1 MSGDQHPA
9 PARAYLFDL
18 GHVIVDIHYD
28 RFLKELGLD
37 HTYSVDEILSQFI
50 RSGLIASF
58 ESGHLSTDRF
68 IAASRELLQ
77 TDLNDSVLLSAW
89 KAIIGDEKEGMNHIL
104 SSLAE
109 RHPLYLLSNTNE
121 PHFREAIRRSPSL
134 SFMKE
139 YFLSYELKLLK
150 PDPEIY
156 RETVRRIG
164 LAAGEIIFIDDREDN
179 ILSARGVGL
188 NAIQFSDVPAL
199 SAQLAI

>member
-28 RFLKELGLD
+28 RFLKALGLD
-37 HTYSVDEILSQFI
+37 HTYSIDEMLALFI
-50 RSGLIASF
+50 QSGLIASY
-58 ESGHLSTDRF
+58 ESGRLSTDRF
-68 IAASRELLQ
+68 IAASRDLLQ
-77 TDLNDSVLLSAW
+77 IDLDDPALLAAW
-89 KAIIGDEKEGMNHIL
+89 KAIIGDEKEGIDHIM

-109 RHPLYLLSNTNE
+109 HCPLYLLSNTNE
-121 PHFREAIRRSPSL
+121 PHFREAVRRSPSL
-134 SFMKE
+134 SFLKE

-156 RETVRRIG
+156 REAVRRIG
-164 LAAGEIIFIDDREDN
+164 FAAEEIIFIDDREDN

-188 NAIQFSDVPAL
+188 NAIRFTDVPAL
-199 SAQLAI
+199 RARLAL